1 MPRNDLRVMWISS
14 RTSRTLCLV
23 AVVAFVAPIASHA
36 GAQATA
42 SAKSDRDQRAALTGR
57 VRDGFGHPLVSAVV
71 VANDQGV
78 ATIVDDSGLFRIP
91 GLLPG
96 PSRFTASHVGYEPA
110 TFVIHLPGDSTV
122 FLDIHLEPNG
132 PALGPRPADTYS
144 DVRLDATGF
153 GERQRD
159 MIGYFIDPHQVK
171 RKPMARAAEY
181 LIGIPGVSV
190 HARSGGAGYEVT
202 FALKP
207 PCEPTVFVDGV
218 PSHAAVDDAV
228 SGADVF
234 ALEVYLTPSTVPD
247 RFLTADRTCGV
258 VAIWTRRYAP

>member
-1 MPRNDLRVMWISS
+1 MAISS
-14 RTSRTLCLV
+14 WTSRALCLI
-23 AVVAFVAPIASHA
+23 ALLAPLASQA
-36 GAQATA
+36 RAQSAARAKTA
-42 SAKSDRDQRAALTGR
+42 RSQRAVLTGR

-96 PSRFTASHVGYEPA
+96 PSRFTASRVGYEPA

-132 PALGPRPADTYS
+132 PTLGPRPVDTYS

-159 MIGYFIDPHQVK
+159 MIGYFIDPDRVN

-218 PSHAAVDDAV
+218 LSHATVDDAV

-247 RFLTADRTCGV
+247 RFSGAGRTCGV

>member
-1 MPRNDLRVMWISS
+1 MPIP
-14 RTSRTLCLV
+14 SRTLRILCLAALV
-23 AVVAFVAPIASHA
+23 ALVAPVASHA
-36 GAQATA
+36 AAQSA
-42 SAKSDRDQRAALTGR
+42 SSEKPAREKAAQRAALAGR
-57 VRDGFGHPLVSAVV
+57 VRDGFGHPLVAAVV

-78 ATIVDDSGLFRIP
+78 ATIVDDSGVFRLP

-96 PSRFTASHVGYEPA
+96 PSRFTASRVGYEPA
-110 TFVIHLPGDSTV
+110 TFVVHLPGDSTV

-132 PALGPRPADTYS
+132 PTLGPRPADTYS

-159 MIGYFIDPHQVK
+159 MIGYFIDPDQVK
-171 RKPMARAAEY
+171 RQPMARAAEY
-181 LIGIPGVSV
+181 LIGIPGASV
-190 HARSGGAGYEVT
+190 HARAGAAGYDVT

-218 PSHAAVDDAV
+218 LSHAAVDDAV

-247 RFLTADRTCGV
+247 RFVSADRTCGV
-258 VAIWTRRYAP
+258 LAIWTRRYAP